1 MGAPPIFAGPQP
13 GQFPIGPL
21 GMTDKQHTLKASAVI
36 KGVGLHTGEPVTL
49 TLRPAPI
56 GHGYKFQR
64 TDIEGEPIIDADAE
78 LVSSTARGT
87 TLGKGE
93 AVVNTTEHVL
103 SALYALNV
111 DNCLLQLSGPEVPIM
126 DGSAKPF
133 VDAIDSVGLQEQD
146 APRNWYELKEPLW
159 FETTER
165 GTEMLAVPAPG
176 GEFRITVMVDYN
188 SPVLGTQHASMY
200 RAEEFRTEIAPCRT
214 FVFLRELEQLAK
226 AGLIKGGDL
235 NNAIVLEDRE
245 GTTQEQLKDL
255 AKALGREYEEVEIRR
270 NGVLNTTDL
279 KFFNEPARHKLLD
292 IVGDLALVGRPIKG
306 HILAARPGHFG
317 NTSFA
322 KRLKERI
329 REEEKSSVRQFDL
342 SKTVYDINAIE
353 KLLPHRYPFLLV
365 DRIVAMDSR
374 TITGY
379 KNITLNE
386 PQFTGH
392 FPGNPVMPGVLQ
404 IEAMAQV
411 GGIFALSQVPDPENY
426 TTYFLKIDGVRYRRK
441 VIPGDTLVFHLE
453 LITPIRRGIVHM
465 KGVGY
470 VNGQPAVE
478 GEMMAQVARDKAPS
492 TDAGSK
498 AQATPAPSA
507 SAVKA

>member
-1 MGAPPIFAGPQP
+1 MNP
-13 GQFPIGPL
+13 
-21 GMTDKQHTLKASAVI
+21 DKQHTLKGSATV

-64 TDIEGEPIIDADAE
+64 TDLEGEPIIPADAD
-78 LVSSTARGT
+78 LVVSTERGT
-87 TLGKGE
+87 TLGKGD
-93 AVVNTTEHVL
+93 VRVNTTEHVL
-103 SALYALNV
+103 SALYALGV

-126 DGSAKPF
+126 DGSAMPF
-133 VDAIDSVGLQEQD
+133 VEAIESAGLDEQN
-146 APRNWYELKEPLW
+146 APRDWYELTEPIW
-159 FETTER
+159 FETKER
-165 GTEMLAVPAPG
+165 GTEMLGVPAPG
-176 GEFRITVMVDYN
+176 GEFRLTVMVDYN

-200 RAEEFRTEIAPCRT
+200 RAEEFKTDIAPCRT
-214 FVFLRELEQLAK
+214 FVFLRELELLAK

-245 GTTQEQLKDL
+245 GTTKEQLKDL
-255 AKALGREYEEVEIRR
+255 AKALGREYQDVEIRR

-322 KRLKERI
+322 KRIKEKM
-329 REEEKSSVRQFDL
+329 REDGKKNTGPQFDL
-342 SKTVYDINAIE
+342 TKTVYDINQIE
-353 KLLPHRYPFLLV
+353 KILPHRYPFLLV
-365 DRIVAMDSR
+365 DRIIALEKE
-374 TITGY
+374 TITGI
-379 KNITLNE
+379 KNVTMNE

-404 IEAMAQV
+404 VEAMAQV
-411 GGIFALSQVPDPENY
+411 GGIFALSQVPDPEYY

-441 VIPGDTLVFHLE
+441 VIPGDTIVFHLN
-453 LITPIRRGIVHM
+453 LLTPIRRGIVHM

-478 GEMMAQVARDKAPS
+478 AEMMAQIARDKAPKEEP
-492 TDAGSK
+492 AK
-498 AQATPAPSA
+498 ATAT
-507 SAVKA
+507 V